1 METRT
6 DFGFRQVPKSEKSQR
21 VRGVFDS
28 VARRYDVMNDL
39 MSAGLHRH
47 WKAALVGWLK
57 PRPYMQVLDLAG
69 GTGDIAFRL
78 LKSGG
83 SHVTVADINQE
94 MLSVG
99 IERAE
104 RRNLSG
110 NIQWVCA
117 NGEDLPLPNASMDVV
132 TCAFGIR
139 NMTEKDLAL
148 REIYRVLRPG
158 GRFLCLEFSR
168 IVLPGLEL
176 LYDKYSLDVVPRLGC
191 LVVKDEE
198 SYRYL
203 AESIR
208 TFPCQN
214 AFSEM
219 ISNAGLSRV
228 EFRNLTGGITAMHS
242 AWKI

>member
-1 METRT
+1 METGT
-6 DFGFRQVPKSEKSQR
+6 DFGFRQVPKSEKSRR
-21 VRGVFDS
+21 VRSVFDS

-39 MSAGLHRH
+39 MSAGLPRH
-47 WKAALVGWLK
+47 WKAAFVGWLK
-57 PRPYMQVLDLAG
+57 PRPYMRVLDLAG
-69 GTGDIAFRL
+69 GTGDIAFRF

-83 SHVTVADINQE
+83 GHVTVADINQE

-99 IERAE
+99 TERAE

-117 NGEDLPLPNASMDVV
+117 SGEDLPLPNASMDVV

-139 NMTEKDLAL
+139 NMTEKDLVL
-148 REIYRVLRPG
+148 REISRVLRPG

-168 IVLPGLEL
+168 IVLPGLEP
-176 LYDKYSLDVVPRLGC
+176 LYDKYSLDVVPRLGR

-214 AFSEM
+214 AFAEM

-228 EFRNLTGGITAMHS
+228 GFRNLSGGITAMHS